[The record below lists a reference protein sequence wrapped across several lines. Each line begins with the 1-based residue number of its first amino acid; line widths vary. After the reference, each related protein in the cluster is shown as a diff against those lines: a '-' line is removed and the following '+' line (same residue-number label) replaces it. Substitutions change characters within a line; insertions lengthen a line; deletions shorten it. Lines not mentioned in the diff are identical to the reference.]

1 WNGRARRAHRGR
13 RGTDPGRHRAHRRGR
28 RRRQHDLGDALR
40 RVAPVVTDDSRTGL
54 LSRLAR
60 ADVLAGGGP
69 AQFAGAP
76 QTASYH
82 PLAVDGPARR
92 RTDPR
97 VRHAGRGP
105 AGSVATVLLVGP
117 HRGWVE
123 SAGGDRR
130 ARVAHDGV
138 SEFVLSACVAAEGA
152 GGGVTA
158 G

>member
-1 WNGRARRAHRGR
+1 
-13 RGTDPGRHRAHRRGR
+13 HRRGR

-82 PLAVDGPARR
+82 PPAVDGPARR

-97 VRHAGRGP
+97 VRPARRGH
-105 AGSVATVLLVGP
+105 AGSVATVLPIGP
-117 HRGWVE
+117 HRGWLE
-123 SAGGDRR
+123 SAGGERR
-130 ARVAHDGV
+130 AGVARDGV
-138 SEFVLSACVAAEGA
+138 SAVVLSGCVAAEGA
-152 GGGVTA
+152 AGGVTP